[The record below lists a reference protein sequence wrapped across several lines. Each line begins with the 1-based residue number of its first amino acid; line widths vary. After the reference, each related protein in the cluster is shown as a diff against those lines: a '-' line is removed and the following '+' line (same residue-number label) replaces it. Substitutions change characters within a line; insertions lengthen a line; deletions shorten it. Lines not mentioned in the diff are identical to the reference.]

1 MGEPLSTA
9 SRVLLPKFLVGR
21 SDWTKVSATT
31 VPTAVAA
38 GRVVVVVVDV
48 VGVVA
53 VVVVVGPG
61 AHGQAAVTATSGL
74 PAVASWEL

>member
-1 MGEPLSTA
+1 M
-9 SRVLLPKFLVGR
+9 
-21 SDWTKVSATT
+21 
-31 VPTAVAA
+31 PTAVAA